1 MPNLGTIKRIDDLR
15 TIWPHEAHDF
25 TTWLAKEENLALLS
39 EEIGIDIVLTEVES
53 SVGSFNVDI
62 FAAEEGTTRKII
74 IENQLEDTNHDHLGK
89 IITYASGKN
98 AEIII
103 WIVKHARDEHRQA
116 VEWLNQHTDEDIGFF
131 LVEIELWAIDNS
143 LPAPKFNVIERPN
156 DWAKTMK
163 AAEGM
168 TDIKRLQLEFW
179 SAFNEEAF
187 KRPEIKGFFRKRK
200 PQPQNWY
207 TLSTGRSDCELSLA
221 ANSQRQRIGAEI
233 YVKGNKELF
242 ERYLTH
248 KDEIEQE
255 FGGKA
260 EWIEAKKDCRIVFSH
275 VGDIRDRDQWPAC
288 FDWYC
293 EMLPKLKKV
302 AERYAI

>member
-25 TTWLAKEENLALLS
+25 TTWLAREENLALLS

-187 KRPEIKGFFRKRK
+187 KRPEISRVFKKRK
-200 PQPQNWY
+200 PGARTEY
-207 TLSTGRSDCELSLA
+207 CF
-221 ANSQRQRIGAEI
+221 RIGTTRYELVIGVSAQKQCISASI
-233 YVKGNKELF
+233 YIWNDKELF
-242 ERYLTH
+242 AHYIAHRAEMENEL
-248 KDEIEQE
+248 
-255 FGGKA
+255 GSKA
-260 EWIEAKKDCRIVFSH
+260 EWTEAAKACRILCSH
-275 VGDIRDRDQWPAC
+275 VGDIRDREQWPAC

-302 AERYAI
+302 AEKYAI